1 LRLGEFGVMLRRDVY
16 NILVEKSVGKRLLTK
31 HKSKCKGKIKIDR
44 KHKMW
49 IELIWLGVGSG
60 GKPL

>member
-1 LRLGEFGVMLRRDVY
+1 MLRRDVY

-44 KHKMW
+44 KRKMW